1 MPIVMSITSFE
12 GDFKVS
18 PNVWVF
24 AGSAL
29 FAWIT
34 VWISCIRPCRL
45 LAKISPVEAVKYTE
59 TSMKTPVK
67 SEKAGKAKT
76 SAQKK
81 THRVS
86 PFSMAWQN
94 MKRRKKKTIS
104 VVLSLTL
111 SLVLLQ
117 TTVTVTEGYDID
129 KYIAQKAVSDIMLI
143 NSGILTGMGGGEF
156 DNITPQV
163 RKDIKKLP
171 GLTDTGY
178 VYMREYIHKL
188 QDKAAERVKAN
199 LAKYGEEM
207 PEVIIKQAND
217 YLDKNETFHTFTA

>member
-1 MPIVMSITSFE
+1 
-12 GDFKVS
+12 
-18 PNVWVF
+18 
-24 AGSAL
+24 
-29 FAWIT
+29 
-34 VWISCIRPCRL
+34 
-45 LAKISPVEAVKYTE
+45 
-59 TSMKTPVK
+59 
-67 SEKAGKAKT
+67 
-76 SAQKK
+76 
-81 THRVS
+81 
-86 PFSMAWQN
+86 MAWQN

-171 GLTDTGY
+171 GLTDTNF
-178 VYMREYIHKL
+178 MIRRPN
-188 QDKAAERVKAN
+188 A
-199 LAKYGEEM
+199 
-207 PEVIIKQAND
+207 
-217 YLDKNETFHTFTA
+217 